1 MTEQSDSLP
10 KEINISASETNVGQW
25 QEVVEGKVEIS
36 AGAMQALNLFFYD
49 DDGKQIDI
57 AKIEATNSEGG
68 NLIEPKELKVSR
80 VTHNDS
86 EQE

>member
-1 MTEQSDSLP
+1 
-10 KEINISASETNVGQW
+10 
-25 QEVVEGKVEIS
+25 
-36 AGAMQALNLFFYD
+36 MQGLNLFFYD